1 MQVWQESPARSGF
14 VLQVRACFPLC
25 FLPTAAAAPGSLLRA
40 AAMAPWIFF
49 GGCFLPA
56 RFLPVVRSAGPAK
69 SLCLGNAG
77 AAPVSPEPTSS
88 AASS

>member
-14 VLQVRACFPLC
+14 VLQVCARFPLC
-25 FLPTAAAAPGSLLRA
+25 FL
-40 AAMAPWIFF
+40 
-49 GGCFLPA
+49 LPA
-56 RFLPVVRSAGPAK
+56 TAPPASLVGLLTQPDGFSLGVFSSTVPAGFHSADPAK

-77 AAPVSPEPTSS
+77 AAPVSPQPASS